1 MASDKSNQP
10 TSGDCTNLSSPNIFN
25 FILSILI
32 LLGILVSYL
41 PQHHRII
48 SRRSSVGISPYFVLL
63 GTTSGTCAFANIV
76 TLPASRRDLACCGEL
91 SGFEC
96 VAGVLGIAQVGVQW
110 SCFMVILF
118 LFLLFFPRTPS
129 DAKSKDEP
137 TYRLAIIVFLVSIV
151 HLVLTFLLSVIII
164 YLYRSH
170 LASWANFLGIL
181 GTCLAAIQFLPQIW
195 TTWKLQEVGSLSIP
209 MMCIQTPGSFVWVG
223 SLAAR
228 FGWEGWST
236 WGIYLVT
243 GVLQGCLLVMGIT
256 FELRARKKGKLGLGV
271 AAGDS
276 NEHADQANGNE
287 HGRVDCDEDHERTAL
302 LENER

>member
-1 MASDKSNQP
+1 MNKR
-10 TSGDCTNLSSPNIFN
+10 T
-25 FILSILI
+25 
-32 LLGILVSYL
+32 Y
-41 PQHHRII
+41 R
-48 SRRSSVGISPYFVLL
+48 
-63 GTTSGTCAFANIV
+63 
-76 TLPASRRDLACCGEL
+76 
-91 SGFEC
+91 
-96 VAGVLGIAQVGVQW
+96 
-110 SCFMVILF
+110 LF

-129 DAKSKDEP
+129 DAKSKNEP
-137 TYRLAIIVFLVSIV
+137 TYRLAITVFLVSIV

-164 YLYRSH
+164 YVYPSH
-170 LASWANFLGIL
+170 LSSWAHFLGIL

-256 FELRARKKGKLGLGV
+256 FELRDRRKKVAGEGGV
-271 AAGDS
+271 NGDS
-276 NEHADQANGNE
+276 DEHAGEANGISHE
-287 HGRVDCDEDHERTAL
+287 HVHDEEDHERTSL
-302 LENER
+302 LGRER